1 MPRYADTLLA
11 NGEVVAMRTRQHWT
25 AIIRDIVYPILIVIA
40 VLVIFFFIAGVDSGG
55 FVGTVKSVLTW
66 LSLGGLIVAILWS
79 GWVIWGWSSEDYIV
93 TNRRVLKVEGIL
105 NKHSADSS
113 LEKVNDAVLDQSV
126 IGRMLDFGDLDI
138 LTANEESVDRYKRL
152 NHAPRFKKEMLEQK
166 NNLEMDIH
174 HVPSPPLRTGA
185 QAGGSD
191 GAAVAAAAAGA
202 TQAQTAQ
209 AAPMTSDE
217 VTSTLAR
224 LADLRD
230 RGAISPEEYEAK
242 KTDLLGRI

>member
-1 MPRYADTLLA
+1 M
-11 NGEVVAMRTRQHWT
+11 
-25 AIIRDIVYPILIVIA
+25 
-40 VLVIFFFIAGVDSGG
+40 
-55 FVGTVKSVLTW
+55 
-66 LSLGGLIVAILWS
+66 
-79 GWVIWGWSSEDYIV
+79 IWGWSAEDYIV

-113 LEKVNDAVLDQSV
+113 LEKINDAVLDQSV
-126 IGRMLDFGDLDI
+126 FGRMLDFGDLDI

-152 NHAPRFKKEMLEQK
+152 NHAPRIKKEMLAQK

-185 QAGGSD
+185 PAGGSD
-191 GAAVAAAAAGA
+191 GAAVAAPGAGA
-202 TQAQTAQ
+202 IQAQTAP
-209 AAPMTSDE
+209 AAPMTADE

-242 KTDLLGRI
+242 KADLLGRI

>member
-25 AIIRDIVYPILIVIA
+25 AIIRDILYPIIIAIVVLALLFLI
-40 VLVIFFFIAGVDSGG
+40 SGISSDG
-55 FVGTVKSVLTW
+55 FVGSVKSVLSW
-66 LSLGGLIVAILWS
+66 LSLGGLVIAIAWS
-79 GWVIWGWSSEDYIV
+79 AWVIWRWASEDYLV
-93 TNRRVLKVEGIL
+93 TNRRVLKVEGVV

-113 LEKVNDAVLDQSV
+113 LEKINDAVLDQSV
-126 IGRMLDFGDLDI
+126 FGRMLDFGDLDI
-138 LTANEESVDRYKRL
+138 LTANEDSVDRYKRL
-152 NHAPRFKKEMLEQK
+152 NHAPQFKKEMLEQK

-174 HVPSPPLRTGA
+174 HVPSPPLRTGTA
-185 QAGGSD
+185 AAGTDAGAATAP
-191 GAAVAAAAAGA
+191 AAVAAP
-202 TQAQTAQ
+202 
-209 AAPMTSDE
+209 AAPMSPDE

-242 KTDLLGRI
+242 KADLLGRI